1 MPQSLGQRAPLL
13 WLVLPF
19 AAGLA
24 VEKARDLAP
33 VPWLFAGAA
42 TAAVVAL
49 WAAGRGRTSWS
60 AALTATMF
68 FAGAASYT
76 LHRARLPAWDRLPPR
91 EARLTVRIDRVFA
104 PKFPHRVSALATV
117 TATGDHLRELAG
129 QRLYC
134 AFALGKGD
142 TPPIRSA
149 EVEVI
154 GVIETLPR
162 NPSADTFD
170 GYLANAGLNFR
181 LTRGRLLRAVHPPS
195 AYAVFRAR
203 AEERFKTILGTGVVA
218 KRPALTAVLRAMML
232 GEKQEL
238 SDEQD
243 ALFMQS
249 GTMHLFAISGLHIG
263 VIALSLQI
271 LLGLLRLPR
280 LVAFFACLVA
290 LALYVDIT
298 GAAPS
303 AVRALLMVTLWR
315 AATLL
320 RLPDNSLAALTTSA
334 LVVLLFAPMQ
344 LFSAS
349 FQMSYAILAA
359 LLLLGRPL
367 AEHWQTRWQPFRA
380 LPEVTWSRGHH
391 AIAAG
396 WRWLVMVVA
405 FGVASALVSTVTGV
419 LFFGLFTPGALVANL
434 VCIPTAMLV
443 IVGGFASLVSGLVGL
458 EAWSMLFNHAALT
471 LLALLDDAIRLWV
484 KAPGVWQS
492 ATFSSPWIGNVALAA
507 LLAALL
513 WGYATGWRWR
523 RGGWLPPFAV
533 AGLALA
539 WGVTFTLPAA
549 PARPTPK
556 KPVRRPAKMV
566 HVAPMKSAY
575 ELAMERLAK
584 SDPGAGKPLT
594 SEQKSRLAEIDRVYQ
609 GKLAEREIFLKKQL
623 NDVLADGK
631 ADEAEKVRQQLVSE
645 RARLEEDRDGE
656 KERVRRNG

>member
-33 VPWLFAGAA
+33 LPWLFAGAA
-42 TAAVVAL
+42 TGTVLALVAL
-49 WAAGRGRTSWS
+49 RRGDRGWS
-60 AALTATMF
+60 VALMVTLF

-76 LHRARLPAWDRLPPR
+76 LHRARLPAWDHLPPR
-91 EARLTVRIDRVFA
+91 EATVTVRIDRVFA
-104 PKFPHRVSALATV
+104 PKFPNRVSALATV
-117 TATGDHLRELAG
+117 TATSEPLRELAG
-129 QRLYC
+129 QRVYC
-134 AFALGKGD
+134 GFTIGKNEA
-142 TPPIRSA
+142 PPLRSA
-149 EVEVI
+149 EVEII

-162 NPSADTFD
+162 NPPANTFD

-181 LTRGRLLRAVHPPS
+181 LTRGRLLREVRAAG
-195 AYAVFRAR
+195 AYPRFRAR
-203 AEERFKTILGTGVVA
+203 AEERFKKILGTGVA
-218 KRPALTAVLRAMML
+218 DRQPALTAVLRAMML

-263 VIALSLQI
+263 VIALSLQL

-280 LVAFFACLVA
+280 LVAFSACLVA
-290 LALYVDIT
+290 LSLYVDIT

-303 AVRALLMVTLWR
+303 AVRALLMVALWR
-315 AATLL
+315 AAALL

-334 LVVLLFAPMQ
+334 LVVLLIAPMQ

-367 AEHWQTRWQPFRA
+367 AEHWQASWQPFRH
-380 LPEVTWSRGHH
+380 LPEVTWSKAQR
-391 AIAAG
+391 AITAG
-396 WRWLVMVVA
+396 WRWLATIVA
-405 FGVASALVSTVTGV
+405 FGVASSLVSTVTGV

-434 VCIPTAMLV
+434 VCIPTAMV
-443 IVGGFASLVSGLVGL
+443 IIVGGFASLVSGLLGVA
-458 EAWSMLFNHAALT
+458 AWSALFNHAALT
-471 LLALLDDAIRLWV
+471 LLTLLDGAIRLWV

-492 ATFSSPWIGNVALAA
+492 AAFAEPWIGNVALAG
-507 LLAALL
+507 LLLALL
-513 WGYATGWRWR
+513 WGYATDWRWR
-523 RGGWLPPFAV
+523 RGGWLPPFVV

-539 WGVTFTLPAA
+539 LGVTFAPPAPPPA
-549 PARPTPK
+549 PAPK

-566 HVAPMKSAY
+566 QVAPMKSAY

-584 SDPGAGKPLT
+584 SDPDAGKPLT
-594 SEQKSRLAEIDRVYQ
+594 TEQKARLAEIDRLYK

-631 ADEAEKVRQQLVSE
+631 ADEAEKVQQQLVSE
-645 RARLEEDRDGE
+645 RARLEEERDGE